1 VNKYRLK
8 YTGLNSTSFINF
20 LVKNDIEVEDVIEDK
35 KEMCFSINSYNYKKF
50 KTIKNPY
57 KVKEG
62 SFNGYDKNNAWWS
75 ARKCFRLAELCELDF
90 WKLVQK
96 RAFVSHLEEMFKE
109 VLKNIEMQ

>member
-1 VNKYRLK
+1 MYYGLVN
-8 YTGLNSTSFINF
+8 I
-20 LVKNDIEVEDVIEDK
+20 DK
-35 KEMCFSINSYNYKKF
+35 S
-50 KTIKNPY
+50 NPY